1 MCHRD
6 CLGACEEGPDH
17 CDTCTRPSVKRC
29 HCHDFHDSN
38 CLDKPGAVLEKCVEE
53 AMDEGCKRL
62 DSTLLKSNVLF
73 DPTTANKEM
82 NRLHMDFV
90 PRNWEERKQHNALI
104 KEELL
109 LRFNSTV
116 KEGFNATMTQ
126 PHQVRKD
133 RLN

>member
-1 MCHRD
+1 MRGARD
-6 CLGACEEGPDH
+6 LTAH
-17 CDTCTRPSVKRC
+17 FRSQN
-29 HCHDFHDSN
+29 F
-38 CLDKPGAVLEKCVEE
+38 
-53 AMDEGCKRL
+53 
-62 DSTLLKSNVLF
+62 LF